1 MPTEYSLQELSR
13 LADVT
18 PRTIRYYIVGGL
30 LPAPTQSGP
39 LARYSEMHLDRLRLI
54 KKLQAAHLPLAE
66 IRSRLSGM
74 ADAEISTIAEEEAFP
89 PPSTN
94 SAADYIRDVL
104 GGTSTHPSAALPE
117 QPMVANVALPRME
130 SPGKPAKPPPGPE
143 PDRAQ
148 WERISLDPDVELHVR
163 RPLTRQLNKRVDR
176 LIAIARQ
183 LLEEE

>member
-1 MPTEYSLQELSR
+1 MPTDYSLQELSR

-39 LARYSEMHLDRLRLI
+39 LSRYSEMHLDRLRLI
-54 KKLQAAHLPLAE
+54 KKLQSAHLPLAE

-89 PPSTN
+89 PATN

-104 GGTSTHPSAALPE
+104 GGRSTQPSVAPPE
-117 QPMVANVALPRME
+117 PPSMPNVASPRMA

>member
-89 PPSTN
+89 PSTN

-104 GGTSTHPSAALPE
+104 GGTTSYRSIGRAAPSHPTMPSMAS
-117 QPMVANVALPRME
+117 PRMAAAE
-130 SPGKPAKPPPGPE
+130 RHVPAKPPPSG
-143 PDRAQ
+143 RS
-148 WERISLDPDVELHVR
+148 RIAPNGSASRSIRTSSCTSAVHSPVNSTNASID
-163 RPLTRQLNKRVDR
+163 
-176 LIAIARQ
+176 
-183 LLEEE
+183 